1 MRTTCRCRAAAVLAL
16 TTLLAACGGGGSPV
30 DARPQGAATA
40 TATAM
45 QARDAVQV
53 DAGRAERYALRD
65 RQVVVQRAAD
75 PASAPAGCSVP
86 LPEVL
91 RDARVL
97 RLDTVNDLLFAGGD
111 AAGGGGVIVAWSL
124 QHTDNGTRVVPA
136 RAMFVDGRISSF
148 AVDPL
153 RKRLVVAGADGAVRA
168 YAGADSASG
177 LIAPVATY
185 PVLGS
190 GVAIDAAR
198 DRLYVA
204 DLFAGLLIVDHA
216 STPDADV
223 SATLSL
229 EGARRVAFDARRDRA
244 VVATGDGTYVFDH
257 ASGLTSAS
265 AIPAAADDPVAIP

>member
-1 MRTTCRCRAAAVLAL
+1 MRTTCRRGALAVLAL
-16 TTLLAACGGGGSPV
+16 TTLLAACGGGAPV
-30 DARPQGAATA
+30 DARTQAAAAATA
-40 TATAM
+40 AAM

-53 DAGRAERYALRD
+53 DAGRAERYALHG
-65 RQVVVQRAAD
+65 RQVVVQRASDA
-75 PASAPAGCSVP
+75 ASAPAGCSVP

-91 RDARVL
+91 RVARVL

-124 QHTDNGTRVVPA
+124 QHTADGTRVVPA

-153 RKRLVVAGADGAVRA
+153 RKRLVVADTEGAVRA
-168 YAGADSASG
+168 YEGADSASG

-185 PVLGS
+185 PLLGS

-216 STPDADV
+216 SARGAGV

-229 EGARRVAFDARRDRA
+229 EGARRVAFDARGDRA

-265 AIPAAADDPVAIP
+265 AIPLAADDAVAVP